1 MISQIIILKKIL
13 NTILD
18 ELKKHNPELI
28 KRQRLIVFSKV
39 DLISKNFKLP
49 KINNEEVISISS
61 ATGEGIKKLISLI
74 SSKLKH

>member
-1 MISQIIILKKIL
+1 MKYLM
-13 NTILD
+13 TA
-18 ELKKHNPELI
+18 
-28 KRQRLIVFSKV
+28 QRIIVFSKV

-74 SSKLKH
+74 SAKLKH